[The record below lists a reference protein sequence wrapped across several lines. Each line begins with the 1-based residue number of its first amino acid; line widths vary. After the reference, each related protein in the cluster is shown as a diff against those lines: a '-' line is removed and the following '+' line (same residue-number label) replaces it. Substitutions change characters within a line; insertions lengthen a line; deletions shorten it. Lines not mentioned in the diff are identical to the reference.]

1 MTLVGLTRVGAMLVG
16 RDEET
21 QQVDRLLKGAC
32 EERGGALVVRGEPG
46 IGKSVLLDHAVSV
59 ANRQGMRVVRGMGV
73 ESDAKLV
80 YGGLHQLLYPHL
92 DRLETL
98 PTPQATALRVALGL
112 AEGDGTNHFLV
123 SAGILGVLTD
133 LAEETPLLCV
143 VDDLQWIDPE
153 SVAALLFAAR
163 RLSADRVAMLF
174 AVREASL
181 PFETPSIDVL
191 HLQRLAADD
200 AGRLLDERT
209 PRLADPLRA
218 RVIEE
223 SHGNPLAIL
232 ELSSNHDDVL
242 DHADGR
248 VGALPVAHRVQDV
261 FRRQIAALPME
272 TRRALLVGA
281 ADAGAPLTTMLRVIE
296 DLGGTAADLEPAE
309 RAALIRIGNQVT
321 FQHPLVRAAAYQG
334 EPLHHRIEVHR
345 AYAAVLSAAT
355 DADRRVW
362 HLAAATT
369 GPDEAVASEL
379 EAAAERSRRRGAAM
393 AVSAAFERAGRLSVG
408 EQSMGRRIAGAAQAA
423 FDAGKPDRASRLAAE
438 ALALA
443 TDPDVRAEAIYVR
456 GAVAY
461 ERASPRTDA
470 ELTIEAATLV
480 RETDPELAALNL
492 YEAVHAARH
501 GAAHDLLDQ
510 AADLMRDLTPPPHWA
525 PVVGALVGWAELFE
539 ARPDLAVGPM
549 RALRTADGGD
559 DDANLMRRMTAGVG
573 GLLIGDED
581 DVVAE
586 MEELLAHVRTSGA
599 LAWVPYALNALAL
612 ARLQRGEFADA
623 HACVAEGTEIADELG
638 NTTEGLA
645 HRSIEVWLHA
655 VRGEEDRCRDLA
667 ARVLPEARTRHRVNA
682 ELAGWGLAMLDLSA
696 RRFGAALDGLDE
708 VCRGPARRDVV
719 RRAVPDL
726 VEAAVRSEAPD
737 RSREAM
743 AEFADW
749 AEHAD
754 RPVTTGLLLR
764 SRALLAEDTEADE
777 LYAEALRLHEKHAGP
792 YDLAR
797 TRLVYGEWLRRR
809 RRRTEARARLEAASS
824 GFDRLGARLWAER
837 ARSELNALGGAREE
851 QRADGPLTLL
861 TPQEW
866 QIVQLAAAGH
876 TNKQIAAKLYLSPRT
891 VGHHLYKAYPKLGV
905 TARSEL
911 AELTGL
917 RDQSS

>member
-1 MTLVGLTRVGAMLVG
+1 MLIG
-16 RDEET
+16 RDEEK
-21 QQVDRLLKGAC
+21 QQVERLLAEAC
-32 EERGGALVVRGEPG
+32 KERGGALVVRGEPG

-59 ANRQGMRVVRGMGV
+59 AKQQGMAVVRSTGV
-73 ESDAKLV
+73 ESDATLV

-92 DRLETL
+92 DRVQTL
-98 PTPQATALRVALGL
+98 PAPQAAALRVALGL
-112 AEGDGTNHFLV
+112 AEGDEANHFLV
-123 SAGILGVLTD
+123 SAGTLGLLAD
-133 LAEETPLLCV
+133 LAEEAPLLCV
-143 VDDLQWIDPE
+143 VDDLQWIDQE

-163 RLSADRVAMLF
+163 RLSADRIAMLF

-191 HLQRLAADD
+191 HLQRLTSDD
-200 AGRLLDERT
+200 AGRLLDARA

-232 ELSSNHDDVL
+232 ELSSAHDDVL
-242 DHADGR
+242 DHAEAAGR

-261 FRRQIAALPME
+261 FRRQIAALPVD
-272 TRRALLVGA
+272 TRRALLVVA
-281 ADAGAPLTTMLRVIE
+281 ADAGAPLTTMLRVVE
-296 DLGGTAADLEPAE
+296 DLGGAAADLEPAE
-309 RAALIRIGNQVT
+309 RAALIQIGTTVT

-334 EPLHHRIEVHR
+334 EPLHRRIEVHH

-362 HLAAATT
+362 HLSAATT
-369 GPDEAVASEL
+369 APDEAVAAEL
-379 EAAAERSRRRGAAM
+379 EAAAERSQRRGAAM
-393 AVSAAFERAGRLSVG
+393 AVSAAFERAGRLSVDQ
-408 EQSMGRRIAGAAQAA
+408 QSMGRRIAGAAQAA

-443 TDPDVRAEAIYVR
+443 TDPGVRAEAIYVR

-480 RETDPELAALNL
+480 RETDPERAALNL

-525 PVVGALVGWAELFE
+525 PVVDALVGWAELF
-539 ARPDLAVGPM
+539 AGRPDLAIGPM
-549 RALRTADGGD
+549 RALQAAGGGE
-559 DDANLMRRMTAGVG
+559 DASLMRRMTAGIG

-586 MEELLAHVRTSGA
+586 MDELLAQVRTSGA
-599 LAWVPYALNALAL
+599 LAWVPYALNSLAL

-623 HACVAEGTEIADELG
+623 HACVAEGAEIADELG

-645 HRSIEVWLHA
+645 NRSIEVWLHA

-682 ELAGWGLAMLDLSA
+682 ELAGWGVAMLDLSA

-708 VCRGPARRDVV
+708 VCRGPAHRDVV

-726 VEAAVRSEAPD
+726 VEAAARSDAPD
-737 RSREAM
+737 RCREALT
-743 AEFADW
+743 EFARW
-749 AEHAD
+749 AEHVD

-764 SRALLAEDTEADE
+764 SRALLAEDAEADG
-777 LYAEALRLHEKHAGP
+777 LYAEALRLHEGHAGP

-809 RRRTEARARLEAASS
+809 RRRTEARARLVAAISD
-824 GFDRLGARLWAER
+824 FERLGSRLWAER
-837 ARSELNALGGAREE
+837 ARGELNALGGAREE
-851 QRADGPLTLL
+851 QHVDGPLTLL

-876 TNKQIAAKLYLSPRT
+876 TNKEIAAKLYLSPRT

-911 AELTGL
+911 AKLTGHRVSETSH
-917 RDQSS
+917 RD